1 MGSSRCY
8 HRRICVSVT
17 QRVSDMK
24 FVIIGCLV
32 AAAFALPANDE
43 MIATDPLSTEDFSQ
57 GVVNR
62 REGDFLEAFK
72 KLDDEIKGDPKQDLS
87 KEPDVDALVEESNDF
102 KPPMPAMVL
111 TTNAGDYVPSAPISG
126 GLASTNANTAQVV
139 SDEAHSVVPQGGT
152 VSEAIAAGTA
162 AATSAATAA
171 KSTGTSAPGNSARA
185 AKTTGTKKA
194 AKTEPKKG
202 AAGRTMGVSMATA
215 GLAVLVAVVG
225 A

>member
-1 MGSSRCY
+1 
-8 HRRICVSVT
+8 
-17 QRVSDMK
+17 MK

-139 SDEAHSVVPQGGT
+139 SEEADSVVPQGGT

-171 KSTGTSAPGNSARA
+171 KSTGTSASGNSARA
-185 AKTTGTKKA
+185 AKTTGTKKAAKTA

-225 A
+225 AM